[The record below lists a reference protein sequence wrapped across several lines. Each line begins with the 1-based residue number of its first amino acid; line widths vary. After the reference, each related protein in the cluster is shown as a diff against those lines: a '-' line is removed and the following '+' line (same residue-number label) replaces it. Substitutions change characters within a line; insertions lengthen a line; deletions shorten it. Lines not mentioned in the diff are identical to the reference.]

1 MMNSQDSFHG
11 CQGVRT
17 IQCIIKTQT
26 GLVLQEFLVQVT
38 VSYPAI
44 QLHAQI
50 CVPAQ
55 KHEDSSVNTSV
66 NLSYSKLEPYL
77 CDILQN
83 TSVFIAINVARV
95 KKNLSMLPLLR
106 LLG

>member
-1 MMNSQDSFHG
+1 MNSQDSFHG

-38 VSYPAI
+38 VSYPATQI
-44 QLHAQI
+44 HAQI

-55 KHEDSSVNTSV
+55 KHYEDSSVNMSV
-66 NLSYSKLEPYL
+66 NLSYSKLELYL

-83 TSVFIAINVARV
+83 TSVFTAINVARV